1 MVQKGRRQVVI
12 KVLSIIA
19 ALILWLYTSNDE
31 NISTTYRI
39 ANIPI
44 EIINEDYLIQSGLT
58 LMPNQNFSTSLK
70 VTGKPSDVYSIKPEQ
85 FKIVADLSVYVLRKG
100 DNRIPITI
108 VKRPAA
114 DISIIND
121 NNMWISLEVD
131 SYAEKTI
138 PIQVK
143 TKGNVKTG
151 FRNESAVIKPESVMV
166 SGAEQYIESA
176 EQAVIEVDLSNQ
188 GNSFNST
195 VPIVILDKLGREI
208 KDIKINP
215 TIAEVT
221 VPIQKVKEVDINI
234 KTTGELPKDL
244 VLKSVNLLKNKV
256 SIIGDQ
262 KALDTITSIDTEPI
276 DLSKLKD
283 ERTNISAKLILPNN
297 VKLVDNNNVVE
308 GEVILN
314 RVIQKNFTINI
325 NPVNIQE
332 GLNAKLDNTK
342 VSIVVSGGRDI
353 INTLEVKDIGA
364 YVNLE
369 TLGKGEYTLPITIDI
384 PQNVNIV
391 SQSHKQVKV
400 ILEEKAKDV
409 QEDTQ

>member
-131 SYAEKTI
+131 NYAEKTI

-143 TKGNVKTG
+143 TKGNVKMT
-151 FRNESAVIKPESVMV
+151 RCPSW
-166 SGAEQYIESA
+166 
-176 EQAVIEVDLSNQ
+176 LS
-188 GNSFNST
+188 
-195 VPIVILDKLGREI
+195 
-208 KDIKINP
+208 
-215 TIAEVT
+215 
-221 VPIQKVKEVDINI
+221 
-234 KTTGELPKDL
+234 
-244 VLKSVNLLKNKV
+244 
-256 SIIGDQ
+256 
-262 KALDTITSIDTEPI
+262 
-276 DLSKLKD
+276 
-283 ERTNISAKLILPNN
+283 
-297 VKLVDNNNVVE
+297 
-308 GEVILN
+308 
-314 RVIQKNFTINI
+314 
-325 NPVNIQE
+325 
-332 GLNAKLDNTK
+332 
-342 VSIVVSGGRDI
+342 
-353 INTLEVKDIGA
+353 
-364 YVNLE
+364 
-369 TLGKGEYTLPITIDI
+369 
-384 PQNVNIV
+384 
-391 SQSHKQVKV
+391 
-400 ILEEKAKDV
+400 
-409 QEDTQ
+409 